1 VGRGDGQCVGIDGYH
16 SMSLYDRVLS
26 WAIYPCGPR
35 VAAPI
40 LYSIYVSLYSRM
52 CGNIVSIDGVGEYH
66 TVGDPGLMRMNP
78 RVGCRGCMSGEIE
91 QIDWNLVSDV
101 KASDRRTQ
109 VLRALAEKPQMNS
122 DIADKLGVSTKWTR
136 TQVKWLEKRGLVEE
150 LTEEKH
156 NYKLYQATEKGEQ
169 IVEEVL

>member
-1 VGRGDGQCVGIDGYH
+1 MPD
-16 SMSLYDRVLS
+16 S
-26 WAIYPCGPR
+26 
-35 VAAPI
+35 
-40 LYSIYVSLYSRM
+40 
-52 CGNIVSIDGVGEYH
+52 
-66 TVGDPGLMRMNP
+66 
-78 RVGCRGCMSGEIE
+78 E
-91 QIDWNLVSDV
+91 QDWNLVSDV